1 MKSITLFSALLILGL
16 ASLASAKPDYKIN
29 LGTLHGQLRFSP
41 EAFAV
46 KPGSFIRLSFDNSD
60 EMIHNLILVKG
71 DGKTASRIAEAALK
85 LGEKGMEMGFVPKD
99 PSIVASI
106 GLVQPGKKASVEFTA
121 PKEKGDYP
129 YVCTFPGHSL
139 TMRGVMKV
147 VDDPSAVDL
156 SQVKEVSAST
166 TPRNGV
172 IEVGDVPRVIRV
184 HVAGID
190 SGRSIAV
197 GLPGGV
203 NYLFDAEKLMIRTGW
218 TGDFIN
224 VTRDRRGR
232 GGGLCAILGE
242 KFEAGAKESPLRF
255 GSPDKTPQT
264 KFLGY
269 SRKGNP
275 TFLYEVDG
283 VRIEQT
289 ATGHPEKKG
298 LTLGFRAEKAKKD
311 LFYLMDSKGL
321 LVSSTAGK
329 WHPEKG
335 YVRIPAKEASEFFI
349 SIEQNL

>member
-1 MKSITLFSALLILGL
+1 MKSITPLFSLVLFSLTP
-16 ASLASAKPDYKIN
+16 LASAKPDFEIN
-29 LGTLHGQLRFSP
+29 IGTLHGQLRYAP

-46 KPGSFIRLSFDNSD
+46 KPDSTIRLNFENSD
-60 EMIHNLILVKG
+60 EMIHNLILAKG
-71 DGKTASRIAEAALK
+71 DGKTIDKLAESALK

-99 PSIVASI
+99 SSILTSI
-106 GLVQPGKKASVEFTA
+106 GLILPGKKGSVEFTS

-139 TMRGVMKV
+139 TMRGIMKV
-147 VDDPSAVDL
+147 VDDPNAIDF
-156 SQVKEVSAST
+156 SQTKTVSAST

-172 IEVGDVPRVIRV
+172 IEVGTEPRVIRV

-203 NYLFDAEKLMIRTGW
+203 NYLFDAEKLMVRTGW
-218 TGDFIN
+218 TGAFIN

-232 GGGLCAILGE
+232 GGGLCTILGE
-242 KFEAGAKESPLRF
+242 KFEAGAKESPLRL
-255 GSPDKTPQT
+255 GSPDKAPET

-275 TFLYEVDG
+275 TFIYEVDG

-289 ATGHPEKKG
+289 ATGHPAKKG
-298 LTLGFRAEKAKKD
+298 LTLGFRVEKPKSD
-311 LFYLMDSKGL
+311 MFYLVDPEGL

-329 WHPEKG
+329 WHSDKG
-335 YVRIPAKEASEFFI
+335 YVQIPAQEASEFFI
-349 SIEQNL
+349 SLERK

>member
-1 MKSITLFSALLILGL
+1 MKPTTLFSALLILGL
-16 ASLASAKPDYKIN
+16 ASLVSAKPDYNIN

-46 KPGSFIRLSFDNSD
+46 KPGSVIRLSFDNSD

-71 DGKTASRIAEAALK
+71 DGKTANRIAEAALK

-106 GLVQPGKKASVEFTA
+106 GLVQPGKQASVEFTA

-172 IEVGDVPRVIRV
+172 IEVGDEPRVIRV

-218 TGDFIN
+218 TGGFIN

-264 KFLGY
+264 QFLGY

-298 LTLGFRAEKAKKD
+298 LTLGFRAEKAKRD
-311 LFYLMDSKGL
+311 LFYLIDSKGL

>member
-1 MKSITLFSALLILGL
+1 MKSIIPLFFLVLLGFTP
-16 ASLASAKPDYKIN
+16 LASAKPDFEITI
-29 LGTLHGQLRFSP
+29 GTLHGQLRFSP

-46 KPGSFIRLSFDNSD
+46 KPGSIIRLSFENSD
-60 EMIHNLILVKG
+60 EMIHNLIFAKG
-71 DGKTASRIAEAALK
+71 DGKTIDRLAESALK

-99 PSIVASI
+99 PSILASI

-121 PKEKGDYP
+121 PKELGDYP

-139 TMRGVMKV
+139 TMRGIMKV
-147 VDDPSAVDL
+147 VADPDSVDL
-156 SQVKEVSAST
+156 SPVKEVSAST

-172 IEVGDVPRVIRV
+172 IEVGDDPRVIRV

-218 TGDFIN
+218 TGAFIN

-242 KFEAGAKESPLRF
+242 KFEVGATEYPLRI
-255 GSPDKTPQT
+255 SRYDKVPTV

-269 SRKGNP
+269 SRLGNP
-275 TFLYEVDG
+275 SFFYEVDG
-283 VRIEQT
+283 TRVEQT
-289 ATGHPEKKG
+289 ATGHPDKKG
-298 LTLGFRAEKAKKD
+298 LTYGFQVIDPKDDVYFLVEAKNVQ
-311 LFYLMDSKGL
+311 
-321 LVSSTAGK
+321 VSTTAGE
-329 WHPEKG
+329 WHPDKG
-335 YVRIPAKEASEFFI
+335 YVQVPAKEASEFFI
-349 SIEQNL
+349 SIERK

>member
-1 MKSITLFSALLILGL
+1 MKSIIPQFSLLLIIL
-16 ASLASAKPDYKIN
+16 APLASAKPDYEIKI
-29 LGTLHGQLRFSP
+29 GTLHGQLRFSP

-46 KPGSFIRLSFDNSD
+46 KPGSTVRLNFENAD
-60 EMIHNLILVKG
+60 EMIHNLILANG
-71 DGKTASRIAEAALK
+71 DAKAIDRLAESALK

-99 PSIVASI
+99 SSILASI
-106 GLVQPGKKASVEFTA
+106 GLVQPGKKASTTFTV
-121 PKEKGDYP
+121 PKELGDYP

-147 VDDPSAVDL
+147 VDDPEKVIWAE
-156 SQVKEVSAST
+156 QKTVSATT

-172 IEVGDVPRVIRV
+172 IEVGSEPRVIRV

-218 TGDFIN
+218 TGAFIN

-232 GGGLCAILGE
+232 GGGLCAILGD
-242 KFEAGAKESPLRF
+242 KFEAGAKESPLRL
-255 GSPDKTPQT
+255 GSPNKAPQT

-269 SRKGNP
+269 SRIGNP
-275 TFLYEVDG
+275 TFIYEVDG

-289 ATGHPEKKG
+289 ATGHPAKKG
-298 LTLGFRAEKAKKD
+298 LTYGFRLKKPASD
-311 LFYLMDSKGL
+311 VFYLVDPKDL

-329 WHPEKG
+329 WHPDKG
-335 YVRIPAKEASEFFI
+335 YVQVPAKEASEFFI
-349 SIEQNL
+349 SIERK